1 MNSQDDGEDAH
12 AYCYDC
18 DWYALPGD
26 HEFKNVM
33 TATEAHTTFERGHT
47 ATVGAS
53 EEVVTEARKRA
64 E

>member
-1 MNSQDDGEDAH
+1 MSEQDDGEDAH

-26 HEFKNVM
+26 HEFENVM